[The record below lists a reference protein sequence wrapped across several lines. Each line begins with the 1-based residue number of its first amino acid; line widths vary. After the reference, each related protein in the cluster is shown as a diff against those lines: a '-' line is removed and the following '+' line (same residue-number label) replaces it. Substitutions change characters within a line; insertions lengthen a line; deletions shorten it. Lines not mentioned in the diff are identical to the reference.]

1 MKILMRNLL
10 VAGTA
15 LILVSSVGC
24 SSTPEPARETMKDQD
39 PPDWVMK
46 GSGAFKDSDGR
57 AFYGVGSASS
67 IKNFSLQRT
76 AADDR
81 ARNDLAKV
89 FEFYTKSLT
98 KDYQASTT
106 AGDFTKT
113 TEEQDVRVAMKTV
126 TSATLSGVQV
136 IDHWEH
142 PGRNEMFSLVRLDFE
157 GFKNNID
164 KHKELSKEIREAVK
178 KRAEELHEEMEKE
191 VLKKEGKL

>member
-24 SSTPEPARETMKDQD
+24 SSTPEPARETMMDQD
-39 PPDWVMK
+39 PPEWVMK

-57 AFYGVGSASS
+57 AFYGVGSASG

-126 TSATLSGVQV
+126 TSSTLSGVQV

-142 PGRNEMFSLVRLDFE
+142 PGRNEMFSLVRLDLE
-157 GFKNNID
+157 GFKKNID